1 MDNLRERAEQDL
13 GVTLEDSNQWGL
25 PVELTGPDG
34 IEIKTS
40 ANSPDPENPLLL
52 YGQVL
57 YNTVRVNPET
67 GEQMVTPLPV
77 IVLRRSSLSRV
88 PQDGEKWHVKFPKD
102 PSLTA
107 ELQDY
112 ALTPNLSTEGG
123 RSIGFIRLYPTKVVQ
138 SG

>member
-13 GVTLEDSNQWGL
+13 GVVLEDPKQWGL

-57 YNTVRVNPET
+57 YNTVRQNAE
-67 GEQMVTPLPV
+67 GEQVVTPLPV
-77 IVLRRSSLSRV
+77 IVLRRSSLSRI
-88 PQDGEKWHVKFPKD
+88 PQDGERWFIKFPQD

-107 ELQDY
+107 EFADY
-112 ALTPNLSTEGG
+112 TLNADQATEGG
-123 RSIGFIRLYPTKVVQ
+123 RSIGFIRLYPKKAVQ

>member
-1 MDNLRERAEQDL
+1 M
-13 GVTLEDSNQWGL
+13 GVVLEDPSQWGL

-40 ANSPDPENPLLL
+40 ANSPDPENPLQL

-57 YNTVRVNPET
+57 YNTVRQNAE
-67 GEQMVTPLPV
+67 GEPVVTPLPV
-77 IVLRRSSLSRV
+77 IVLRRSSLSRI
-88 PQDGEKWHVKFPKD
+88 PQDGERWFIKFPKD

-107 ELQDY
+107 ELSDY
-112 ALTPNLSTEGG
+112 TLNADQATEGG
-123 RSIGFIRLYPTKVVQ
+123 RSIGFIRLYPKKAVQ

>member
-1 MDNLRERAEQDL
+1 MDNLRERVEEDL
-13 GVTLEDSNQWGL
+13 GVTLEDPKQWGL

-34 IEIKTS
+34 IEIKIS

-67 GEQMVTPLPV
+67 GEQVVTALPV
-77 IVLRRSSLSRV
+77 IVLRRSSLARI
-88 PQDGEKWHVKFPKD
+88 PQDGERWFIKFPKD

-107 ELQDY
+107 EFADY
-112 ALTPNLSTEGG
+112 TLNADQATEGG
-123 RSIGFIRLYPTKVVQ
+123 RSIGFIRLYPKKAVQ

>member
-1 MDNLRERAEQDL
+1 MSKLRELAEREL
-13 GVTLEDSNQWGL
+13 GVTLEDPTQFGL

-40 ANSPDPENPLLL
+40 ANSPDPENPQPL

-67 GEQMVTPLPV
+67 GEQMVTALPV
-77 IVLRRSSLSRV
+77 ISLRRSSLSRI
-88 PQDGEKWHVKFPKD
+88 PEDGESWFIKFPKD

-107 ELQDY
+107 ELANY
-112 ALTPNLSTEGG
+112 VLTPDRATEGG
-123 RSIGFIRLYPTKVVQ
+123 RSIGFIRLYPTEAVQ
-138 SG
+138 NG

>member
-13 GVTLEDSNQWGL
+13 GITLEDPSQWGL

-40 ANSPDPENPLLL
+40 ANSPDPQNPLLL

-57 YNTVRVNPET
+57 YNTVRTNAE
-67 GEQMVTPLPV
+67 GEQVVTPLPV
-77 IVLRRSSLSRV
+77 IVLRRSSLSRI
-88 PQDGEKWHVKFPKD
+88 PQDSERWFIKFPRD

-107 ELQDY
+107 EYADY
-112 ALTPNLSTEGG
+112 TLNADQATEGG
-123 RSIGFIRLYPTKVVQ
+123 RSIGFIRLYPKKTVQ
-138 SG
+138 DG

>member
-1 MDNLRERAEQDL
+1 MDSLRERAEQDL
-13 GVTLEDSNQWGL
+13 GVTLEDPKQWGL

-52 YGQVL
+52 NGQVL

-77 IVLRRSSLSRV
+77 IVLRRSSLARI

-107 ELQDY
+107 EFEDY
-112 ALTPNLSTEGG
+112 ILSADSATEGG
-123 RSIGFIRLYPTKVVQ
+123 RSIGFIRLYPTKVEQ

>member
-1 MDNLRERAEQDL
+1 M
-13 GVTLEDSNQWGL
+13 GVTLEDPNQFGL

-57 YNTVRVNPET
+57 YNTVRTNAE
-67 GEQMVTPLPV
+67 GEQVVTPLPV
-77 IVLRRSSLSRV
+77 IVLRRSSLSRI
-88 PQDGEKWHVKFPKD
+88 PQDGEAWFIKFPKD

-107 ELQDY
+107 EMADFMLNADQ
-112 ALTPNLSTEGG
+112 ATEGG
-123 RSIGFIRLYPTKVVQ
+123 RSIGFIRLYPKKAVQ
-138 SG
+138 IG

>member
-1 MDNLRERAEQDL
+1 MDSLRERVEEDL
-13 GVTLEDSNQWGL
+13 GITLEDPNQWGL

-40 ANSPDPENPLLL
+40 ANSPDPENPSLL

-57 YNTVRVNPET
+57 YNTVRQNAE
-67 GEQMVTPLPV
+67 GEPVVTPLPV
-77 IVLRRSSLSRV
+77 IVLRRSSLARI
-88 PQDGEKWHVKFPKD
+88 PQDGERWFIKFPQD

-107 ELQDY
+107 EMADY
-112 ALTPNLSTEGG
+112 TLNADQATEGG
-123 RSIGFIRLYPTKVVQ
+123 RSIGFIRLYPKKAVQ

>member
-1 MDNLRERAEQDL
+1 MDNLRELVERDL
-13 GVTLEDSNQWGL
+13 GVTLEDPNQWGL

-57 YNTVRVNPET
+57 YNTVRENAE
-67 GEQMVTPLPV
+67 GERVVTPLPV
-77 IVLRRSSLSRV
+77 IVLRRSSLSRI
-88 PQDGEKWHVKFPKD
+88 PQDGEKWFIKFPKD

-107 ELQDY
+107 TLADY
-112 ALTPNLSTEGG
+112 TLNADQATEGG
-123 RSIGFIRLYPTKVVQ
+123 RSIGFIRLYPKKTVQ
-138 SG
+138 DG

>member
-1 MDNLRERAEQDL
+1 MDSLRERAEQDL
-13 GVTLEDSNQWGL
+13 GVTLEDPKQWGL

-57 YNTVRVNPET
+57 YSTVRQNAE
-67 GEQMVTPLPV
+67 GEQVVTPLPV
-77 IVLRRSSLSRV
+77 IVLRRSSLARI
-88 PQDGEKWHVKFPKD
+88 PQDGESWLVKFPKD

-107 ELQDY
+107 ELADY
-112 ALTPNLSTEGG
+112 TLNADQATEGG
-123 RSIGFIRLYPTKVVQ
+123 RSIGFIRLYPKKTVQ
-138 SG
+138 I

>member
-13 GVTLEDSNQWGL
+13 GTTLEDPTQWGL

-40 ANSPDPENPLLL
+40 ANSPDPANPELL

-57 YNTVRVNPET
+57 YNTVRANAE
-67 GEQMVTPLPV
+67 GESVVTPLPV
-77 IVLRRSSLSRV
+77 IVLRRSSLSRI
-88 PQDGEKWHVKFPKD
+88 PQDGERWFIKFPKD

-107 ELQDY
+107 ELADY
-112 ALTPNLSTEGG
+112 TLNADKATEGG
-123 RSIGFIRLYPTKVVQ
+123 RSIGFIRLYPKKTVQ
-138 SG
+138 DG